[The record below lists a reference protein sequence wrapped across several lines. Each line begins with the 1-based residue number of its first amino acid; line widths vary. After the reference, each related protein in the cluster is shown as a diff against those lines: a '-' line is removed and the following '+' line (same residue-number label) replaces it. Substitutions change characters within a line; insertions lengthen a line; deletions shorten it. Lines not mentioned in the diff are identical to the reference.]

1 MDPVLDVD
9 GLSVSFPGPRGT
21 RLPAVEDLGFAVR
34 PGETLAIVGE
44 SGCGKSAT
52 ALALLG
58 LLPPHATATARR
70 LSIAGTELSSADPR
84 TSPEIWRRQRGGRIA
99 MIFQEPL
106 TALNPVLTIG
116 EQVAEAVRAHEP
128 VSWRT
133 ARGRALDLLRRV
145 RLPSPERCLEAYP
158 HQLSGGMRQRVVIA
172 MALACRPAV
181 LVADEP
187 TTALDVT
194 VQARVLDLIGEI
206 QRETRAALIL
216 ITHDLGIVADR
227 ADRVLVMYAGR
238 AVETRHARDLFAAP
252 AHPYTRALLA
262 ARPRP
267 GWTGPRPRLA
277 EIPGRVPGLAERG
290 AAGCRFAPRCAS
302 VLPECHTLRPG
313 PRSVAGGEAACHR
326 VAETTETEEP
336 ARAACA

>member
-9 GLSVSFPGPRGT
+9 GLYVSFPGRGRT
-21 RLPAVEDLGFAVR
+21 LLPAVEDLGFAVR

-58 LLPPHATATARR
+58 LLPRHAVASARR
-70 LSIAGTELSSADPR
+70 LRIAGTDLAEADPQACR
-84 TSPEIWRRQRGGRIA
+84 EIWRRHRGGRIA

-106 TALNPVLTIG
+106 TALNPVLTVG
-116 EQVAEAVRAHEP
+116 EQVAEAVRAHEA
-128 VSWRT
+128 VSWRA

-145 RLPSPERCLEAYP
+145 RIPQAAQRLDAYP

-194 VQARVLDLIGEI
+194 VQARVLDLIAEI
-206 QRETRAALIL
+206 QEETRTALVL
-216 ITHDLGIVADR
+216 ITHDLGVVADR

-238 AVETRHARDLFAAP
+238 AVESRAAPALFAAP

-267 GWTGPRPRLA
+267 GWTGARPRLP
-277 EIPGRVPGLAERG
+277 EIPGRVPGLGERG
-290 AAGCRFAPRCAS
+290 AAGCPFAPRCAA
-302 VLPECHTLRPG
+302 VLPACRIGRPD
-313 PRSVAGGEAACHR
+313 PIVLDGGTAACLR
-326 VAETTETEEP
+326 AGEFAARETP
-336 ARAACA
+336 RAAFG